1 MGGNNKP
8 KICLFW
14 PTLGFGGVETSG
26 LRVAR
31 ELYERGYPVDVVV
44 ANARGDL
51 LSKIPPGVSLVNLRS
66 PLGNGKLVLSVF
78 PLAFYLRRHSPAV
91 IMSSMTE
98 VNLIAII
105 ARVISGSRCWLVIS
119 ERSTL
124 SIRIKHKLRKRLLPF
139 FVRKFYPLADCIHA
153 VSQGVA
159 NDLAETT
166 GIQRDKI
173 KVVYNPVVSSELF
186 SKSEEPLDHPWFSS
200 GEPPVVLAVGRLTE
214 AKDFPVLIRA
224 FALVRKERPARLII
238 LGEGAERP
246 KLEALVRELGLNEDV
261 IMPGFVDNPYKYMRN
276 ATVFVLSSAWEGFGV
291 VLVEAMALGT
301 AIVSTDCP
309 NGPAEILEGGKWG
322 DLVTVGDWRA
332 LASAILKRL
341 EQPENE
347 RVKMATERAKE
358 FRTESIV
365 TDYFRYLYPNNM
377 MSYDESKTKINEVD
391 PCS

>member
-1 MGGNNKP
+1 
-8 KICLFW
+8 
-14 PTLGFGGVETSG
+14 
-26 LRVAR
+26 
-31 ELYERGYPVDVVV
+31 
-44 ANARGDL
+44 
-51 LSKIPPGVSLVNLRS
+51 
-66 PLGNGKLVLSVF
+66 
-78 PLAFYLRRHSPAV
+78 
-91 IMSSMTE
+91 
-98 VNLIAII
+98 
-105 ARVISGSRCWLVIS
+105 
-119 ERSTL
+119 
-124 SIRIKHKLRKRLLPF
+124 
-139 FVRKFYPLADCIHA
+139 
-153 VSQGVA
+153 VA